1 MQEIGMASFSQISI
15 LFIWGQPISICE
27 LQLTISPSRK
37 TGSEVWLQLDYMV
50 TNFVTMWM
58 NNKIICN
65 DL

>member
-27 LQLTISPSRK
+27 FQLTISPSRN